1 MSMISDQTN
10 LEGKHL
16 YQLTG
21 CIPTAE
27 LRQKQEI
34 MMRNQMMSVNPQVV
48 VPVQQRMP
56 FIPTQFDSRLLD
68 RGELL
73 PSNDLMIPNDTRQL
87 HLSAHFGSS
96 IPGHSSVMPNRA
108 FSTPGYSN
116 FLHTEPLDF
125 MARRQEL
132 LQKQALNRMDMDINA
147 MYHQRE
153 IEKSHRKGFV
163 DMDTPFLY
171 HGMPSNPV
179 AFRGRQMCPEGQLPS
194 DLFVHR
200 NALDILHGSSILKTS
215 PYTPINSLQRER
227 ARRPGRRAGNPKMT
241 ESNMSVPKSIA
252 ENKPQSS
259 PSATEEE
266 KEEKKDE
273 DAEALTR
280 CDQEKSNRD
289 SATEKTVMETQ
300 DNQEKTSNPVNSMS
314 NRSRTGADKELTNP
328 GPTFDDRY
336 LYQSPVHLSTSP
348 FSFPVAMNPSLLAGG
363 HGLFL
368 NREEMPT
375 LQDIRKWSSQD
386 VYNFVSSLP
395 GCSAYAQ
402 VFKDHDIDGLTL
414 PLLTEDHLLDTM
426 GLKLGPALKI
436 RTQICCRLG
445 NIFHMTSLPLPGPV
459 SSAAP
464 VPSDQPPEV
473 ISPTTCSNSNTTA
486 PSPCAHD
493 SDTLRATDIATTENK
508 ENPCDLS
515 ATQSDFAVNFLKV

>member
-1 MSMISDQTN
+1 MSMISDQAN
-10 LEGKHL
+10 LDGKHL

-56 FIPTQFDSRLLD
+56 VIPTQFDSRLLD
-68 RGELL
+68 RGDLL
-73 PSNDLMIPNDTRQL
+73 PSNDLIIPNDTRQM
-87 HLSAHFGSS
+87 HLASHFGSS
-96 IPGHSSVMPNRA
+96 APGHSGVMSNRA

-132 LQKQALNRMDMDINA
+132 LQKQNLNRMDMEINA

-153 IEKSHRKGFV
+153 MDKSHRKGFV
-163 DMDTPFLY
+163 DMDTSFLY

-179 AFRGRQMCPEGQLPS
+179 AFRGRQICPEGQLPA

-200 NALDILHGSSILKTS
+200 NALDILHGSTILKTS
-215 PYTPINSLQRER
+215 PYTPMNSLQRER
-227 ARRPGRRAGNPKMT
+227 ARRPGRRAGNPKIT
-241 ESNMSVPKSIA
+241 ESSIGVSKIPA

-266 KEEKKDE
+266 KKEEDT
-273 DAEALTR
+273 EAFNR
-280 CDQEKSNRD
+280 CDQGKVNTD
-289 SATEKTVMETQ
+289 SASDKIVIETQ
-300 DNQEKTSNPVNSMS
+300 ENQDKTSNPISSMS
-314 NRSRTGADKELTNP
+314 NRNRTGADKELANP
-328 GPTFDDRY
+328 GPTFEDRY
-336 LYQSPVHLSTSP
+336 IYQSPVHLSTSP
-348 FSFPVAMNPSLLAGG
+348 FSYPVTVNPSLLPGA
-363 HGLFL
+363 HSLFL
-368 NREEMPT
+368 NREEIPT
-375 LQDIRKWSSQD
+375 LQDIRKWTSQD
-386 VYNFVSSLP
+386 VYNFVSNLP
-395 GCSAYAQ
+395 GCSTYAQ

-473 ISPTTCSNSNTTA
+473 ISPTTCANSNPTA
-486 PSPCAHD
+486 SSPCAHD
-493 SDTLRATDIATTENK
+493 ADAVRAADISTTETK

-515 ATQSDFAVNFLKV
+515 SAQTDFPVNLLKV